1 MKEICETLFC
11 FWKKCFKY
19 TNKKIS
25 QIEYTKMLPQ
35 THQKK
40 KANTEFFSPKEKD
53 KSTLKFKETDLITT
67 KLAIIEEEIVFPNKY
82 LNLFESEPNFKF
94 EFTKKNIISFFES
107 EINDMTEYKTL
118 INKDGFDIY
127 IKESGSVFSSEFPMI
142 KMFYKIPKSKFIKK
156 DVNVKLIDQ
165 YMNVPEKR
173 LSWDSAIR
181 DYKIIERDKEKEEIY
196 IAHYICK
203 SPIMFVSERD
213 VVDKR
218 YDFYEND
225 IYYDFSSSVKDD
237 FIPLEENIV
246 RMTDHCSMYKMYE
259 EKDEFNFVSIT
270 QMDTKYKLPN
280 AMLSYQLPLNYKK
293 WYDSLI
299 NAINEETAQNEQI
312 EQIEKS
318 ENSEQDEQSSERL
331 TSSEQN

>member
-11 FWKKCFKY
+11 FWRKCCKFG
-19 TNKKIS
+19 NKKTS
-25 QIEYTKMLPQ
+25 QVEYTKMLPKIREKRK
-35 THQKK
+35 T
-40 KANTEFFSPKEKD
+40 NTEFFSQTSKENLTFKFKEGD
-53 KSTLKFKETDLITT
+53 KSTT
-67 KLAIIEEEIVFPNKY
+67 KLTIVEEEIVFPNKY

-107 EINDMTEYKTL
+107 EINDTTEYKTL

-156 DVNVKLIDQ
+156 DVNVKLIEQ

-181 DYKIIERDKEKEEIY
+181 DYKIIEKDKEKEEIY

-237 FIPLEENIV
+237 YIPLEENIV

-299 NAINEETAQNEQI
+299 NAINEEITQNEQI
-312 EQIEKS
+312 EINEKS

>member
-1 MKEICETLFC
+1 
-11 FWKKCFKY
+11 
-19 TNKKIS
+19 
-25 QIEYTKMLPQ
+25 
-35 THQKK
+35 
-40 KANTEFFSPKEKD
+40 
-53 KSTLKFKETDLITT
+53 
-67 KLAIIEEEIVFPNKY
+67 
-82 LNLFESEPNFKF
+82 
-94 EFTKKNIISFFES
+94 
-107 EINDMTEYKTL
+107 MTEYKTL
-118 INKDGFDIY
+118 NNKDGFDIY
-127 IKESGSVFSSEFPMI
+127 IKESWSVFSSEFPMI

-156 DVNVKLIDQ
+156 DVNVKLIGQ

-181 DYKIIERDKEKEEIY
+181 DYKIIERDKEKEDIY
-196 IAHYICK
+196 VAHYICK

-237 FIPLEENIV
+237 YIPLEENIV

-299 NAINEETAQNEQI
+299 NAINEEIAQNEQI
-312 EQIEKS
+312 EINEKS

>member
-11 FWKKCFKY
+11 FWRKCCKFG
-19 TNKKIS
+19 NKKTS
-25 QIEYTKMLPQ
+25 QVEYTKMLPKIREKRK
-35 THQKK
+35 T
-40 KANTEFFSPKEKD
+40 NTEFFSQTSKENLTFKFKEGD
-53 KSTLKFKETDLITT
+53 KSTT
-67 KLAIIEEEIVFPNKY
+67 KLTIVEEEIVFPLKY

-94 EFTKKNIISFFES
+94 EFTKKNIITFFES
-107 EINDMTEYKTL
+107 EINDTTEYKTL

-196 IAHYICK
+196 VAHYICK

-237 FIPLEENIV
+237 YIPIEENIV

-280 AMLSYQLPLNYKK
+280 AMLSYQLPINYKK
-293 WYDSLI
+293 WYYSLI
-299 NAINEETAQNEQI
+299 NAINEEIAQNEQI